1 METINTEIILKKS
14 KMEFEKLKID
24 GLVLCKPKIIEDER
38 GFFSETF
45 RKDLLEDF
53 ISRKLDFCQHNT
65 SKSSFGVLRG
75 LHFQTAPNAQT
86 KLVSVSSGE
95 ILDVVLDLRKDSPS
109 YGKYYSIIL
118 NDINNFQLLVP
129 QGFAHG
135 FISLNKI
142 AIVNYQVDNFY
153 SSENEYGI
161 NPFDKDLKINWIL
174 DKNQIIINDKDKSHK
189 NLSES
194 PLYKF

>member
-1 METINTEIILKKS
+1 
-14 KMEFEKLKID
+14 MEFEKLKID
-24 GLVLCKPKIIEDER
+24 GLVLCKPKIIEDDR

-53 ISRKLDFCQHNT
+53 ISRKLNFCQHNT

-75 LHFQTAPNAQT
+75 LHFQSAPNAQT

-109 YGKYYSIIL
+109 YGKHYSIIL

-129 QGFAHG
+129 RGFAHG
-135 FISLNKI
+135 FVTLSEIVR
-142 AIVNYQVDNFY
+142 VNYQVDNFY
-153 SSENEYGI
+153 CSENEFGI
-161 NPFDKDLKINWIL
+161 NPFDKGLKINWIL
-174 DKNQIIINDKDKSHK
+174 EKNQIIINDKDKSHK

-194 PLYKF
+194 PVYKF

>member
-1 METINTEIILKKS
+1 
-14 KMEFEKLKID
+14 MEFEKLKID

-86 KLVSVSSGE
+86 KLVSVSNGE
-95 ILDVVLDLRKDSPS
+95 ILDVVLDIRKDSPS
-109 YGKYYSIIL
+109 HGKHYSIIL

-135 FISLNKI
+135 FVSLNKI
-142 AIVNYQVDNFY
+142 TIVNYQVDNFY

-174 DKNQIIINDKDKSHK
+174 EKNQIIINDKDKS
-189 NLSES
+189 LSLIHISE
-194 PLYKF
+194 PTRR

>member
-1 METINTEIILKKS
+1 
-14 KMEFEKLKID
+14 MEFEKLKID

-53 ISRKLDFCQHNT
+53 ISEKLNFCQYNT
-65 SKSSFGVLRG
+65 SKSSFGVIRG

-86 KLVSVSSGE
+86 KLVSVSHGE
-95 ILDVVLDLRKDSPS
+95 ILDVVLDIRKDSSS
-109 YGKYYSIIL
+109 YGKHYSVIL

-129 QGFAHG
+129 KGFAHG
-135 FISLNKI
+135 FISLSEI
-142 AIVNYQVDNFY
+142 ARVNYQVDNNY
-153 SSENEYGI
+153 SSKNEFGI
-161 NPFDKDLKINWIL
+161 NPFDNDLNINWIL
-174 DKNQIIINDKDKSHK
+174 DKNQIIINNKDKSHK

-194 PLYKF
+194 PLYMFK

>member
-1 METINTEIILKKS
+1 MANTLKKL

-53 ISRKLDFCQHNT
+53 ISDKLEFCQHNT
-65 SKSSFGVLRG
+65 SRSSFGVLRG
-75 LHFQTAPNAQT
+75 LHFQTAPKAQT
-86 KLVSVSSGE
+86 KLISVSNGE
-95 ILDVVLDLRKDSPS
+95 ILDVVLDIRKDSPT
-109 YGKYYSIIL
+109 YGKHYSIIL
-118 NDINNFQLLVP
+118 NNINNFQLLVP
-129 QGFAHG
+129 KGFAHG
-135 FISLNKI
+135 FIALSELVR
-142 AIVNYQVDNFY
+142 VNYNVDNYF
-153 SSENEYGI
+153 SSKNEFGI

-174 DKNQIIINDKDKSHK
+174 EKNQIIISNKDKSNK

-194 PLYKF
+194 PVYKF

>member
-1 METINTEIILKKS
+1 MANTLKKL

-53 ISRKLDFCQHNT
+53 ISDKLEFCQHNT
-65 SKSSFGVLRG
+65 SRSSFGVLRG
-75 LHFQTAPNAQT
+75 LHFQTAPKAQT
-86 KLVSVSSGE
+86 KLISVSNGE
-95 ILDVVLDLRKDSPS
+95 ILDVVLDIRKDSPT
-109 YGKYYSIIL
+109 YGKHYSIIL
-118 NDINNFQLLVP
+118 NNINNFQLLVP
-129 QGFAHG
+129 KGFAHG
-135 FISLNKI
+135 FIALSELVR
-142 AIVNYQVDNFY
+142 VNYNVDNYF
-153 SSENEYGI
+153 SSKNEFGI
-161 NPFDKDLKINWIL
+161 NPFDRDLKINWIL
-174 DKNQIIINDKDKSHK
+174 EKNQIIISNKDKSNK

>member
-53 ISRKLDFCQHNT
+53 ISDKLEFCQHNT
-65 SKSSFGVLRG
+65 SRSSFGVLRG
-75 LHFQTAPNAQT
+75 LHFQTAPKAQT
-86 KLVSVSSGE
+86 KLISVSNGE
-95 ILDVVLDLRKDSPS
+95 ILDVVLDIRKDSPT
-109 YGKYYSIIL
+109 YGKHYSIIL
-118 NDINNFQLLVP
+118 NNINNFQLLVP
-129 QGFAHG
+129 KGFAHG
-135 FISLNKI
+135 FIALSELVR
-142 AIVNYQVDNFY
+142 VNYNVDNYF
-153 SSENEYGI
+153 SSKNEFGI

-174 DKNQIIINDKDKSHK
+174 EKNQIIISNKDKSNK

>member
-1 METINTEIILKKS
+1 
-14 KMEFEKLKID
+14 MEFEKLKID

-86 KLVSVSSGE
+86 KLVSVSNGE

-109 YGKYYSIIL
+109 YGKHYSVIL

-135 FISLNKI
+135 FVSLSEI
-142 AIVNYQVDNFY
+142 VRVNYQVDNYY
-153 SSENEYGI
+153 SSENEFGI
-161 NPFDKDLKINWIL
+161 NPFDNNLKINWIL
-174 DKNQIIINDKDKSHK
+174 EKNQIIINDKDKSQK
-189 NLSES
+189 NLSEL
-194 PLYKF
+194 PVYKF

>member
-1 METINTEIILKKS
+1 MANTLKKL

-53 ISRKLDFCQHNT
+53 ISDKLEFCQHNT
-65 SKSSFGVLRG
+65 SRSSFGVLRG
-75 LHFQTAPNAQT
+75 LHFQTAPKAQT
-86 KLVSVSSGE
+86 KLISVSNGE
-95 ILDVVLDLRKDSPS
+95 ILDVVLDIRKDSPT
-109 YGKYYSIIL
+109 YGKHYSVIL
-118 NDINNFQLLVP
+118 NDINNYQLLVP
-129 QGFAHG
+129 KGLAHG
-135 FISLNKI
+135 FIALSELVR
-142 AIVNYQVDNFY
+142 VNYIVDNYY
-153 SSENEYGI
+153 SFENEFGI

-174 DKNQIIINDKDKSHK
+174 DKNQIIINEKDKSHK

-194 PLYKF
+194 PEYKF

>member
-1 METINTEIILKKS
+1 
-14 KMEFEKLKID
+14 MEFEKLKID

-53 ISRKLDFCQHNT
+53 ISRKLDFCQHNI

-86 KLVSVSSGE
+86 KLVSVSNGE
-95 ILDVVLDLRKDSPS
+95 ILDVVLDLRADSPS
-109 YGKYYSIIL
+109 YGKHYSVIL

-135 FISLNKI
+135 FICLSKSVR
-142 AIVNYQVDNFY
+142 VNYQVDNF
-153 SSENEYGI
+153 
-161 NPFDKDLKINWIL
+161 FFKL
-174 DKNQIIINDKDKSHK
+174 
-189 NLSES
+189 
-194 PLYKF
+194 